1 MSFAKVAIVGNLG
14 SDPESRYLQSGTLV
28 VSFSIAAR
36 GRRRGQ
42 DGEAPTTWFR
52 VSAFGEQAER
62 LANMVQRG
70 YINKGKLLYVEG
82 QLEARDYTTN
92 DGQHRTSLDVN
103 LSDWQFIGSGRDQ
116 QQGGDQGGFGGGQ
129 NRGGYNS
136 NQGGYNNA
144 NQSDS
149 NQGSQGGYGGS
160 DYGDQYGGESED
172 MNDVPF

>member
-14 SDPESRYLQSGTLV
+14 NDPEPRYLQSGTLV

-70 YINKGKLLYVEG
+70 YIAKGRLLYVEG
-82 QLEARDYTTN
+82 QLEAREYTGN
-92 DGQHRTSLDVN
+92 DGQRRTSLDVN

-116 QQGGDQGGFGGGQ
+116 QGGGQGSSQGGDFGGGQ
-129 NRGGYNS
+129 M
-136 NQGGYNNA
+136 
-144 NQSDS
+144 DS
-149 NQGSQGGYGGS
+149 GQGSQSGSGYGGS
-160 DYGDQYGGESED
+160 DYGNKFDDSNSPGD
-172 MNDVPF
+172 MDDVPF